1 MFFMVL
7 YKQIQDFREN
17 KWSRKVKAFVKEN
30 EVRGWILP
38 DIRAVFIDHW
48 EGAGELCAKW

>member
-17 KWSRKVKAFVKEN
+17 KWPRKVKAFVKEN
-30 EVRGWILP
+30 EVRGWILQ
-38 DIRAVFIDHW
+38 I
-48 EGAGELCAKW
+48 